1 MGADRFIRV
10 GAACGAMR
18 GHRASGW
25 ASPRDRYALP
35 SAGFFFPVA
44 ALPSSSDAQASHFEG
59 CLATVKNNLGQ
70 MAPIYLEPLL
80 TGY

>member
-1 MGADRFIRV
+1 MGADRVIRE
-10 GAACGAMR
+10 GAARSAMR

-25 ASPRDRYALP
+25 AHPEGRYAPL

-44 ALPSSSDAQASHFEG
+44 ALPSSSDAPASHFG
-59 CLATVKNNLGQ
+59 VCLATKKNNLSQ
-70 MAPIYLEPLL
+70 MVPIYPDPLL